1 MSHPN
6 SMPPKKL
13 LRDQFGNWIHM
24 TCIATYPAGEA
35 AACARDK
42 KLLMVRGKSAH
53 VVKAGDG
60 ELHLY
65 RATAEMDAGKRS
77 YREGVGV

>member
-6 SMPPKKL
+6 TMPPRKL
-13 LRDQFGNWIHM
+13 LRDQFGRYRDM
-24 TCIATYPAGEA
+24 TCICTYPADEA
-35 AACARDK
+35 GACSRDK
-42 KLLMVRGKSAH
+42 NLLMVRGKSAH
-53 VVKAGDG
+53 VVKAGD

-77 YREGVGV
+77 YHEGVGA